1 MSNIFGAED
10 PPTTQSKCVL
20 PAWACWVQFVAVIV
34 ILVHVALQFYGIS
47 GFENMPDYGIGQ
59 RGDVIAAI
67 PSYEETSLRQK
78 VDQWTRPVTTSQL
91 TGTRDVPVFFQDY
104 DVDMARRSATSA
116 VGSSREGFENGRGED
131 ELERALAGRN

>member
-10 PPTTQSKCVL
+10 PTSQSNCSL
-20 PAWACWVQFVAVIV
+20 PVWACWVQYGAIML
-34 ILVHVALQFYGIS
+34 ILLLVVLQFS
-47 GFENMPDYGIGQ
+47 GVSPFENMPDYGIRQ

-78 VDQWTRPVTTSQL
+78 VDQWSKPAATSQL
-91 TGTRDVPVFFQDY
+91 TGSRDIPVFFQDY
-104 DVDMARRSATSA
+104 NVEMGRQSANNA
-116 VGSSREGFENGRGED
+116 MGNVREGFANGRDDG